1 MRHHLTLLLCIA
13 VLAACESEPPTVPN
27 RAPTAGQIPL
37 QTVHVGE
44 RRSLDLSGYFTD
56 PDGDA
61 LTFTAESGHPDLVSV
76 SVLLRHTPST
86 SPKATAAKKVF
97 PGLPFTGAEWMSE
110 APPGGEV
117 PPGGRQLARRV
128 LAARPDSGFGNAFA
142 PGERQEPQRVIRAT
156 CPGRP

>member
-13 VLAACESEPPTVPN
+13 VFAACEPRAVDIDIPN

-44 RRSLDLSGYFTD
+44 RQSLDLSGYFTD

-76 SVLLRHTPST
+76 AVSGSTLEFAALRQGA
-86 SPKATAAKKVF
+86 ATVTVTATD
-97 PGLPFTGAEWMSE
+97 PDG
-110 APPGGEV
+110 
-117 PPGGRQLARRV
+117 
-128 LAARPDSGFGNAFA
+128 LAASSHMDVVIPNRA
-142 PGERQEPQRVIRAT
+142 PVVMAKVADQRLPG
-156 CPGRP
+156 PGRSVEVDCLRGVRGPGRRRAHD